1 MADVVIFPEQTLEFS
16 VEGGVAQRV
25 LIPAPFELIIGE
37 TYRVALDGVAHVA
50 TCVHVDGAPAITN
63 IADPS
68 NPDLPED
75 GSFLI
80 GYLPPEIAEAD
91 GNSVAMVMCI
101 DRSNAPT
108 HTLAIY
114 QTAAVSNDV
123 ITENWDGSTEVH
135 PGVESVSLETEDGG
149 EKEFILKDLVAEPVE
164 KTVELDFSGGDMIVT
179 PKKGQAFSSI
189 LIPKPET
196 AVPENIRE
204 GVNLAGLIGVFSGG
218 GGGAIVKYGEFT
230 TPASVRAG
238 MRISVDI
245 GFIPDIL
252 LVFVKT
258 YPTGSYNSSAQ
269 CYFGCSDAF
278 SAAFGAKGVNTLNY
292 GNYGGVYTQSITETA
307 SGAIPITGADETGFN
322 LGYVPPK
329 ASWTYIYVAIGG
341 LA

>member
-80 GYLPPEIAEAD
+80 VYLPPEIAEAD

-164 KTVELDFSGGDMIVT
+164 KEVELDFSGGNMVVVPED
-179 PKKGQAFSSI
+179 GQAFSAVNI
-189 LIPKPET
+189 PVPANLI
-196 AVPENIRE
+196 PENIAE
-204 GVNLAGLIGVFSGG
+204 GVNIAGIIGALAAGG
-218 GGGAIVKYGEFT
+218 GMVVAGGTFT
-230 TPASVRAG
+230 GNGGIYTLKHNMGVVPDFIYVECMSTIPGNTTYFIEGFAMSTAFKESSGYRRFGSIQAG
-238 MRISVDI
+238 
-245 GFIPDIL
+245 
-252 LVFVKT
+252 
-258 YPTGSYNSSAQ
+258 N
-269 CYFGCSDAF
+269 
-278 SAAFGAKGVNTLNY
+278 N
-292 GNYGGVYTQSITETA
+292 YTQSESIETTNEKMFIRNANENTITIGRTNGNY
-307 SGAIPITGADETGFN
+307 SV
-322 LGYVPPK
+322 Y
-329 ASWTYIYVAIGG
+329 TYNAQHYWFAIGG
-341 LA
+341 LT